1 MSRYMVKV
9 SYSVAGLQG
18 IMKEGAEH
26 RRAFIA
32 KMVAGMGGSL
42 ESFDFG
48 FGETDRGVSGRREKN
63 ARSYEEFR
71 AALDGSRRRHFLLA
85 PPRWASA
92 DGPELSH
99 VRRRTDSTT

>member
-48 FGETDRGVSGRREKN
+48 FGETDVYAICEMPDDESAAAVAMAVGASGAGSCQTVKLMTAAQVDRARGIQTG
-63 ARSYEEFR
+63 YQ
-71 AALDGSRRRHFLLA
+71 A
-85 PPRWASA
+85 P
-92 DGPELSH
+92 G
-99 VRRRTDSTT
+99 

>member
-42 ESFDFG
+42 QSFDFG
-48 FGETDRGVSGRREKN
+48 FGETDVYAICEMPDDESAAAVAMAVGASGAGSCQTVKLLTAAQVDRARGIQTG
-63 ARSYEEFR
+63 YQ
-71 AALDGSRRRHFLLA
+71 A
-85 PPRWASA
+85 P
-92 DGPELSH
+92 G
-99 VRRRTDSTT
+99 

>member
-48 FGETDRGVSGRREKN
+48 FGETDVYAICEMPDDESAAAVAMAVGASGAGSCQTVKLLTAAQVDRARGIQTG
-63 ARSYEEFR
+63 YQ
-71 AALDGSRRRHFLLA
+71 A
-85 PPRWASA
+85 P
-92 DGPELSH
+92 G
-99 VRRRTDSTT
+99 